1 MGALFG
7 KSKKNVSRVTEQD
20 KAVLQLKQQRDK
32 LKLYQKRIELNL
44 EKDRLLA
51 RKLLADGKKDR
62 AKLLL
67 RKKFYQEKLLSNT
80 DSQLLNL
87 ETLVHDIEFAQI
99 EIQVIITI
107 LFYGIVL
114 QFLVKCILIG
124 KA

>member
-32 LKLYQKRIELNL
+32 LKQYQKRIELNL

-51 RKLLADGKKDR
+51 RRLLADGKKDR

-67 RKKFYQEKLLSNT
+67 RKKLYQEKLLSNT
-80 DSQLLNL
+80 DSQLENL

-99 EIQVIITI
+99 EIQVII
-107 LFYGIVL
+107 FV
-114 QFLVKCILIG
+114 FLLGYYAC
-124 KA
+124 